1 MGGLGPR
8 IFDAW
13 MSQVHQF
20 RMVCAK
26 RPGNPLLVPP
36 PEKTGSFSSVSGGE
50 LVTLRDVIFLH
61 WWGLLTLCHGVC
73 VPSKGAN
80 LLLCRTSIPG
90 SRSTFWFFI
99 FPGSGVYQGGS
110 TEWQG
115 GPQRGGWYHNLA
127 FLQRFLSQFAKS
139 QQAKVKIVLVNRVN
153 CAFFFWWVPFG
164 QQTWQA
170 ARRIFCCQR
179 IYLHDVFSHFYCY
192 RWCTKY
198 YTSWSQDMI
207 S

>member
-1 MGGLGPR
+1 MGGPK
-8 IFDAW
+8 IFDAR

-20 RMVCAK
+20 TIVCAK

-36 PEKTGSFSSVSGGE
+36 PKKNGSFPSGLE
-50 LVTLRDVIFLH
+50 LVTLRDVIFVH
-61 WWGLLTLCHGVC
+61 WWGLLTLCHGLC
-73 VPSKGAN
+73 VPSKGAK

-127 FLQRFLSQFAKS
+127 FPQRFHGRLQGVSFLQEDLLAWCIFSLLLLPLMHKILHQVIRCLSHKWFAGLDS
-139 QQAKVKIVLVNRVN
+139 HQLDMSD
-153 CAFFFWWVPFG
+153 
-164 QQTWQA
+164 
-170 ARRIFCCQR
+170 
-179 IYLHDVFSHFYCY
+179 YLSIDF
-192 RWCTKY
+192 
-198 YTSWSQDMI
+198 D
-207 S
+207 